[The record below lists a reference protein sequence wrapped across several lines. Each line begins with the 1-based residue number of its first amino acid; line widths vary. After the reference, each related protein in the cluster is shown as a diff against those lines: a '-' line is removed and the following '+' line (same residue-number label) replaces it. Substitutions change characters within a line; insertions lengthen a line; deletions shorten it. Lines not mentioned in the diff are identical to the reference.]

1 MPGPPPNPGDKLVYD
16 PGHGHGYGHA
26 AKGQELT
33 AEMTELDLK
42 PGTEVT
48 YMQDDDEGW
57 ALVQW
62 VDGVGIDRI
71 TAIDP
76 DQFSSDFTA
85 A

>member
-1 MPGPPPNPGDKLVYD
+1 MANSGDNLVYQ
-16 PGHGHGYGHA
+16 PSHGNGYGQNA
-26 AKGQELT
+26 RGEVLT

-42 PGTEVT
+42 PGTEVI

-71 TAIDP
+71 TAIEP
-76 DQFSSDFTA
+76 AQFDSDFI
-85 A
+85 